1 MKFESL
7 IDLISHYQK
16 FSLYP
21 KVKLSYPVSKD
32 IVKRMGNLSLLENDN
47 QYASDF
53 GYMDP
58 SSVARD
64 KVTVKALYDYKAQHD
79 DELSFC
85 KHAIITNVDKKN
97 NQLWWTG
104 DYGGKLQQYFPAN
117 YVIELNSLENFDG
130 NENSDPLLG
139 NSQKG
144 SIDISGAVVELAVVP
159 GGEAEWMIR
168 IHTPTM
174 QNYFEIGS
182 TTKELAVEWRNA
194 IVESAQS
201 ATVQENERRKIERDS
216 KVAKEM
222 SDLIIYC
229 RSVPFKNAGWL
240 FYEMSSFAE
249 TKAEKYFLQ
258 QEMRVSKQADNSWPH
273 NTKTSSLSS
282 SLVPVVPQVP
292 SQPNQSRLPEGP
304 APRLVELPADSL
316 LEHWLADDRAE
327 LPNARQ
333 ADADFNGQVSRQ
345 RWLRLCSE
353 ARLYVER

>member
-7 IDLISHYQK
+7 IDLICHYQK

-32 IVKRMGNLSLLENDN
+32 IVKRMGNLSLLENEN
-47 QYASDF
+47 VYASDF

-104 DYGGKLQQYFPAN
+104 DYGGKIQQYFPAN
-117 YVIELNSLENFDG
+117 YVIELNHLENFDG
-130 NENSDPLLG
+130 HENSNDPLLG

-159 GGEAEWMIR
+159 GVEAEWMIR

-182 TTKELAVEWRNA
+182 ATKELAVEWRNA

-258 QEMRVSKQADNSWPH
+258 QEMRVSKQQTNMH
-273 NTKTSSLSS
+273 NKSASSS
-282 SLVPVVPQVP
+282 SLFITESPFSCFSSTIAIKSAECTRRASDSTRRTFSRFP
-292 SQPNQSRLPEGP
+292 SGMS
-304 APRLVELPADSL
+304 
-316 LEHWLADDRAE
+316 
-327 LPNARQ
+327 AR
-333 ADADFNGQVSRQ
+333 R
-345 RWLRLCSE
+345 
-353 ARLYVER
+353 